1 MFMLRTKK
9 QKSMHKKISYSKIQ
23 RSGLIIA
30 ACTVMLGTPGV
41 VYAETYDQQIQRL
54 QQEQSQQQ
62 AVSDKLG
69 GQAKTIEEQIND
81 LQNQI
86 AAIQAQISANQKRY
100 ADLSAQI
107 KEAEK
112 ELAQQKKVLGIN
124 IKQMY
129 VEGDISTVEM
139 LASSKNISEYLDK
152 QQYRNSVKDKITETV
167 KKIDALKKQLNA
179 QKEQV
184 TKLLEE
190 QEKLK
195 ASLDAKRNEANA
207 KLAQTQQEKSKFD
220 QKVSELQN
228 KIAEVHAAQLA
239 AIRAAT
245 AGGSRDFGSLDGFE
259 FRNIVRSGNPCGGG
273 YPGRYCN
280 AAQDSVVDEWQLYNR
295 ECVSYAAYAMQ
306 YRFGKNV
313 PAFNGQGNAYE
324 WPSYLSAR
332 GYTVNNTPAVG
343 SVAIVPAGQLPY
355 GHAMVVEAV
364 MSDGWVH
371 VSQFNWDVDGT
382 YSEMDIRPTGVYFVH
397 F

>member
-1 MFMLRTKK
+1 MFMLRNKK
-9 QKSMHKKISYSKIQ
+9 QKSMQKKLSTRVRQ
-23 RSGLIIA
+23 TALVVA
-30 ACTVMLGTPGV
+30 AFAMVLGTPAA

-69 GQAKTIEEQIND
+69 GQAKTIEEQISD

-100 ADLSAQI
+100 ADLTAQI
-107 KEAEK
+107 KQAEK

-167 KKIDALKKQLNA
+167 KKIDTLKKQLND

-184 TKLLEE
+184 AKLLEE

-280 AAQDSVVDEWQLYNR
+280 AAQDSVIDEWQLYNR

-306 YRFGKNV
+306 YRFGKKV
-313 PAFNGQGNAYE
+313 PSFNGQGNAYE
-324 WPSYLSAR
+324 WPGYLSAQ
-332 GYTVNNTPAVG
+332 GYTVNQTPSVG

-364 MSDGWVH
+364 MSNGWVH

-382 YSEMDIRPTGVYFVH
+382 YSEMDIKPTGVYFVH